1 MSSKTF
7 PSLNLE
13 NELWSKGTR
22 FVIGMDEV
30 GRGAIA
36 GPVAVGVA
44 LIDRQDSRSQDP
56 WPAKLCDSKLISE
69 KVRNEIVGPVTEWLS
84 SSAVGMVSAAE
95 IDAHG
100 IVKALAAAGS
110 KALEQMLQD
119 QKLRQEIISDG
130 AVIVLDGSHN
140 WLGVKASGID
150 VLVRTKA
157 DRDCVSVAAASVVA
171 KVARDNLMIELAK
184 HVHGFGLEGH
194 KGYASA
200 SHIAA
205 IRSLGPSSEHRITW
219 LTKILAGHLAGA
231 VAQDGANSAAE
242 PGVEG
247 EYSSVSNKHMGAG
260 E

>member
-1 MSSKTF
+1 
-7 PSLNLE
+7 
-13 NELWSKGTR
+13 
-22 FVIGMDEV
+22 MDEV

-44 LIDRQDSRSQDP
+44 LLDRDDAKSKIA

-69 KVRNEIVGPVTEWLS
+69 KVRNEIIGPVSEWVS
-84 SSAVGMVSAAE
+84 ASAVGMVSASE
-95 IDAHG
+95 IDTHG

-110 KALEQMLQD
+110 DALAQILENQS
-119 QKLRQEIISDG
+119 LRQEIIRDG
-130 AVIVLDGSHN
+130 AVIILDGSHN
-140 WLGVKASGID
+140 WLGVKASGIN

-184 HVHGFGLEGH
+184 RVEGYGLEGH

-200 SHIAA
+200 NHIEAVRA
-205 IRSLGPSSEHRITW
+205 LGPSAEHRVTW
-219 LTKILAGHLAGA
+219 LTKILDVAGA
-231 VAQDGANSAAE
+231 GPGSAEAAGAQQAARANA
-242 PGVEG
+242 EG
-247 EYSSVSNKHMGAG
+247 EHSSVSNGQLGSG

>member
-1 MSSKTF
+1 MSSKTY
-7 PSLNLE
+7 PSLSLE
-13 NELWSKGTR
+13 NELWARGTR

-44 LIDRQDSRSQDP
+44 LLDRQAANSKGP

-69 KVRNEIVGPVTEWLS
+69 KVRNEIFGPVTEWVS
-84 SSAVGMVSAAE
+84 ASAVGMVSAAE

-110 KALEQMLQD
+110 NALEQMLQD
-119 QKLRQEIISDG
+119 QSLRQEIIRDG
-130 AVIVLDGSHN
+130 AVILLDGSHN
-140 WLGVKASGID
+140 WLGAKASGIE

-171 KVARDNLMIELAK
+171 KVERDNLMIALAK
-184 HVHGFGLEGH
+184 RVQGYGLEGH

-205 IRSLGPSSEHRITW
+205 VRALGPSPEHRVTW
-219 LTKILAGHLAGA
+219 LTKILA
-231 VAQDGANSAAE
+231 VSIDGAEGLEAAGSGSSA
-242 PGVEG
+242 EG
-247 EYSSVSNKHMGAG
+247 EHSSVSNKHLGSG